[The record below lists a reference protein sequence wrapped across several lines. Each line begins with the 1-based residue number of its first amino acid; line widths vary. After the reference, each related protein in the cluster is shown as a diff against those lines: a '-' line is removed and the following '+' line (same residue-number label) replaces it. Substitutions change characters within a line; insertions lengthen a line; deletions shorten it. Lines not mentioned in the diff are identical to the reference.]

1 MKINKIL
8 IFLAFITHCS
18 LFAQQHFKY
27 YREVIPAAEGWNA
40 IELNDSIVSTLY
52 GNIHGLRL
60 FQTTP
65 ADTFETP
72 YLLQFGNEKWIENM
86 VYSEILNKGYTSN
99 SFEYL
104 IDQKE
109 NNVTNYLNIF
119 LRNKDFD
126 YKVKLEGSNDLKN
139 WLTIGEDFR
148 IADIKIDQ
156 NEFRSNALYFSPCNF
171 RYFKVSIIGAKEI
184 DLYKTTLKIK
194 EKKEGKHQILT
205 LTPNSEYNKENNTST
220 HYIEFDAP
228 TALSGIEPKIN
239 YTGDYLRNATL
250 FILRDS
256 VKTKNGNKP
265 NWEFVTSMQ
274 LSSLH
279 SNYIPFSPLITKS
292 VKWEVEEL
300 DNPPL
305 KIDSVLM
312 KKPSVFLVSQLSTKN
327 NYTLFYGNPNIH
339 KPNYDIA
346 NFASSIPDSL
356 PFASLKNE
364 NKVIVSYKNPLITS
378 ELWLWTILVIVIV
391 IMGYFTLKMIKK
403 V

>member
-8 IFLAFITHCS
+8 IFLAFIAHCS
-18 LFAQQHFKY
+18 LFAQQNFNY
-27 YREVIPAAEGWNA
+27 YREVIPATEGWNA

-65 ADTFETP
+65 ADTLETP
-72 YLLQFGNEKWIENM
+72 YLLQFGNEKWVENM

-99 SFEYL
+99 SFQYL

-148 IADIKIDQ
+148 IVDIKIDQ
-156 NEFRSNALYFSPCNF
+156 NEFRSNSLYFTPCNF
-171 RYFKVSIIGAKEI
+171 RYFKVSIQGAEEI

-205 LTPNSEYNKENNTST
+205 LTPNSQYNKENKTST
-220 HYIEFDAP
+220 HYIEFNMP
-228 TALSGIEPKIN
+228 TALSAIEPKIN
-239 YTGDYLRNATL
+239 YTSDYLRNVKL
-250 FILRDS
+250 YFLKDS
-256 VKTKNGNKP
+256 VKTKNGNKA
-265 NWEFVTSMQ
+265 NWEFVTSFQ
-274 LSSLH
+274 LSSLNL
-279 SNYIPFSPLITKS
+279 NYISFSPLITKS
-292 VKWEVEEL
+292 VKLVVEEL

-305 KIDSVLM
+305 KIESVLI
-312 KKPSVFLVSQLSTKN
+312 KKPSVVLISQLNTKN
-327 NYTLFYGNPNIH
+327 NYTLFYDNPTIH

-346 NFASSIPDSL
+346 NFSSYIPDSL
-356 PFASLKNE
+356 QFANLKNE
-364 NKVIVSYKNPLITS
+364 NIVIISHKDSLITN
-378 ELWLWTILVIVIV
+378 ELWLWIILVIVIL